1 MLVPDP
7 SPSVPPTN
15 GRVNEVERAR
25 QEMRAWILNGELR
38 AGQPISQVQVANRLG
53 VSRGPL
59 REALRLLQREG
70 FVHQE
75 HNHRARV
82 ADFSVTDLDELYAMR
97 ISLESMAV
105 ALATPLMTAAHFV
118 QLDDLLR
125 QMDQLARQG
134 DLAAWEEPHRQFHAA
149 LVRPAGER
157 FAREC
162 GHLSDHSE
170 RYRRFFIAQQPRVWA
185 TGASEH
191 QAIVDAVRT
200 GDQDL
205 AAARIAQHLAR
216 TAVVVVGTME
226 PGYEPVAVRRA
237 LRTHAPQVLETA
249 RPAAPR

>member
-1 MLVPDP
+1 VTDAAP
-7 SPSVPPTN
+7 SSTPTT
-15 GRVNEVERAR
+15 GRVDEVERAR
-25 QEMRAWILNGELR
+25 QEMRAWILNGDLR

-97 ISLESMAV
+97 ICLESMAV
-105 ALATPLMTAAHFV
+105 ALATPLITPSDLA
-118 QLDDLLR
+118 QLDELLLR
-125 QMDQLARQG
+125 MDQLARQG
-134 DLAAWEEPHRQFHAA
+134 DLAAWEEPHRQFHAT
-149 LVRPAGER
+149 LVRSAGVR

-162 GHLSDHSE
+162 AHLSDHSE
-170 RYRRFFIAQQPRVWA
+170 RYRRVFIAQQPRVWA
-185 TGASEH
+185 TGADEH
-191 QAIVDAVRT
+191 QAIVDAVRA

-216 TAVVVVGTME
+216 TAVVVIGTME
-226 PGYEPVAVRRA
+226 PGYEPAAVRRA
-237 LRTHAPQVLETA
+237 LRTSVPQTHLA
-249 RPAAPR
+249 DKKC